1 MKVAI
6 FGKLK
11 STTPYRDWARC
22 FRRRFWKET
31 ISEVYITDGNTVLN
45 SYVKRYF
52 NTLLIPVKEFNVSQ
66 HTDDIPVKKARNIQ
80 MIQEADIVI
89 ACVEEIR
96 INDIW
101 RVVAVAPQ
109 SSGKQA
115 VILNVTSNNNK
126 STTST
131 KIKSSMDVK
140 REELISVQEEVALV
154 KHIQQ
159 FPEDCEKEKE
169 KLLLVNKRFVRV
181 IAERYVSAEHPIEE
195 LIEQG
200 NKGLLFAVNK
210 FEEAKGFK
218 FISFAVYFIRQS
230 MKRLIAVPQDDKNN

>member
-1 MKVAI
+1 MKIAI

-11 STTPYRDWARC
+11 STTAYRDWACC
-22 FRRRFWKET
+22 FRHRFWKET
-31 ISEVYITDGNTVLN
+31 ISQVYITDGNTVLN
-45 SYVKRYF
+45 SYVKKYF
-52 NTLLIPVKEFNVSQ
+52 NILSIPVNEFNVSR
-66 HTDDIPVKKARNIQ
+66 HTDNIPVKKARNMQ
-80 MIQEADIVI
+80 MIHEADIVI
-89 ACVEEIR
+89 ACVDELR
-96 INDIW
+96 INAIW
-101 RVVAVAPQ
+101 KVIAVAPQ
-109 SSGKQA
+109 SSGQQA
-115 VILNVTSNNNK
+115 VILHVISNNNK

-181 IAERYVSAEHPIEE
+181 IAERYVSAEHPIEK

-200 NKGLLFAVNK
+200 NKGLLFAVHK
-210 FEEAKGFK
+210 FDETKSFK
-218 FISFAVYFIRQS
+218 FISVAIYYIKDNIKQFITN
-230 MKRLIAVPQDDKNN
+230 K

>member
-1 MKVAI
+1 MKTAI

-11 STTPYRDWARC
+11 SNTPYRDWVRC

-45 SYVKRYF
+45 SYVKWYF
-52 NTLLIPVKEFNVSQ
+52 NTLLIPVKEFNVSR
-66 HTDDIPVKKARNIQ
+66 HTDNIPAKKARNMQ
-80 MIQEADIVI
+80 MIHEADIVI
-89 ACVEEIR
+89 ACVDELH

-109 SSGKQA
+109 SSGNRA
-115 VILNVTSNNNK
+115 VILHITSNNNK

-131 KIKSSMDVK
+131 KIISSMDVK
-140 REELISVQEEVALV
+140 REELITVQEEVALV

-169 KLLLVNKRFVRV
+169 KLLLVNRRFVRV
-181 IAERYVSAEHPIEE
+181 IAERYVSAEHPIEK

-210 FEEAKGFK
+210 FDETKGFK
-218 FISFAVYFIRQS
+218 FISVAIYYIKDNIKQFIA
-230 MKRLIAVPQDDKNN
+230 KK